1 MFKKIKYENGK
12 REIYL
17 GGLRIFKYTNQDKF
31 LEYILEKKLFEAYM
45 NFRAEG
51 VGNLKFLLRRSYIH
65 HKYHKIFYDFYLRA
79 RNGEKLVFIDGG
91 AHAGVFSDVCLADV
105 SNVDISTDKLS
116 FSEDR

>member
-51 VGNLKFLLRRSYIH
+51 GGESQIPFKTLLYS
-65 HKYHKIFYDFYLRA
+65 
-79 RNGEKLVFIDGG
+79 
-91 AHAGVFSDVCLADV
+91 S
-105 SNVDISTDKLS
+105 
-116 FSEDR
+116 